1 MPTDGH
7 AEPVLGDIPVPS
19 RRDRH
24 TFTVEL
30 QVDAT
35 TREVIASKAI
45 QVETRE
51 SDVWPGWD
59 PERLIA
65 FIESQLTGRSGPR
78 SPEPAP
84 VPRPPA
90 EPRPLAVH
98 RYEIVE
104 GAGLIAGGRAVEASV
119 DLDPVQLDLPRS
131 RHAVARIDLF
141 ARTRGTARTLLVD
154 SGRFDVA
161 LGRPFRARLQGTLP
175 ASDLP
180 FELMAAI
187 RILVDRAEGPP
198 RDDVGESVFTV
209 RVTGPAQRGMVA
221 S

>member
-7 AEPVLGDIPVPS
+7 PESALGSDIPAPS
-19 RRDRH
+19 RRNRH
-24 TFTVEL
+24 TFTIEL
-30 QVDAT
+30 QVDAA
-35 TREVIASKAI
+35 TREVIASKAV

-51 SDVWPGWD
+51 SDAWPGWD
-59 PERLIA
+59 PERLTA
-65 FIESQLTGRSGPR
+65 FVETQLTGGSLPR
-78 SPEPAP
+78 STELAP
-84 VPRPPA
+84 VPPA
-90 EPRPLAVH
+90 EPEPLAVH

-104 GAGLIAGGRAVEASV
+104 GAGLIAGGSEVEASV
-119 DLDPVQLDLPRS
+119 DLDPAQLDLPRS
-131 RHAVARIDLF
+131 QNAVARIDLF
-141 ARTRGTARTLLVD
+141 ARARGTARTVLVG

-161 LGRPFRARLQGTLP
+161 RGRPFRARLQGTLP

-187 RILVDRAEGPP
+187 RILVDRAAEPP

-209 RVTGPAQRGMVA
+209 QVTGPAHRGMVT

>member
-1 MPTDGH
+1 MPTEGH
-7 AEPVLGDIPVPS
+7 PDLVLGSDIPAPS
-19 RRDRH
+19 RRTRH

-30 QVDAT
+30 QVDAA
-35 TREVIASKAI
+35 TREVIASKAV

-51 SDVWPGWD
+51 SDAWPGWD
-59 PERLIA
+59 PERLAA
-65 FIESQLTGRSGPR
+65 FIETQLTGGSGPR
-78 SPEPAP
+78 SPVPAP
-84 VPRPPA
+84 PARPG
-90 EPRPLAVH
+90 PLAVH

-104 GAGLIAGGRAVEASV
+104 GAGLIAGGSEVEASV
-119 DLDPVQLDLPRS
+119 DLDPAQLDLPRGQN
-131 RHAVARIDLF
+131 AVARIDLF
-141 ARTRGTARTLLVD
+141 ARGRGTTRTLLVD

-161 LGRPFRARLQGTLP
+161 FGRPFRARLQGTLP

-180 FELMAAI
+180 FELMAAV

-209 RVTGPAQRGMVA
+209 RVTGPAQRR